1 MMSNLVLQIK
11 NLSHTYNGTDL
22 SLNKINLEIKEG
34 EKVSIL
40 GNSGSGKST
49 LLRLIAG
56 FENPSS
62 GQIFINGIEV
72 SNKNSLLLPE
82 KRNLGLVVQE
92 KALFPHMTIYQNISF
107 GIRKVPEKDKIVN
120 ELLDLFKIGKLKD
133 KYPHQISGG
142 EQQRVAFARSMA
154 PEPSFLMLDEA
165 FSALDL
171 TLKKSLYREI
181 SDIFTSKKS
190 TVLLV
195 THDPEEASELTDRQL
210 TMNNGQLI

>member
-1 MMSNLVLQIK
+1 MSNLVLQIK
-11 NLSHTYNGTDL
+11 NLSHTYNGTDH
-22 SLNKINLEIKEG
+22 SLNEINLEIKEG

-40 GNSGSGKST
+40 GNSGCGKST

-56 FENPSS
+56 FEKPSS
-62 GQIFINGIEV
+62 GQIFINGLEV
-72 SNKNSLLLPE
+72 SSKTSFLLPE

-92 KALFPHMTIYQNISF
+92 KALFPHMTIYQNICF
-107 GIRKVPEKDKIVN
+107 GIRRVPEKEKIVN
-120 ELLDLFKIGKLKD
+120 ELLDLFKIDKLRD
-133 KYPHQISGG
+133 KYPHQVSGG

-171 TLKKSLYREI
+171 NLKKSLYREI

-195 THDPEEASELTDRQL
+195 THDPEEASELTDRQH